1 MDLYIRNKNY
11 EIIKVIRNADSVI
24 WKKSYNDVGQCA
36 FTIPVSSVLFDVI
49 ANGHYITREDDDMV
63 CIIKQITIT
72 TNRDTNMHT
81 YQVVGLDMLYVL
93 SQRIVWKMEDFN
105 GNVENAIRDI
115 IEHNCINTTNYGGN
129 NRKIEN
135 FELDTKYGF
144 TETFEKQVTYDNVL
158 DCVLAICKQF
168 DYGIKVYYS
177 NGTFKLKL
185 YNGVDRSEAQI
196 INPYVVFSDNNHNLA
211 TSQYF
216 MDASTYKNTALVGGK
231 GEGTARTLV
240 TVNDSLRGLNR
251 YETFVD
257 ASSLEETT
265 NYQKQLTQH
274 GQEQLKTLTVQ
285 ETFDG
290 DIKNTNL
297 YKYKEH
303 FNLGDIVSVRNNLG
317 ISKNSRIRS
326 VTESY
331 DINGEDVTLSFS

>member
-24 WKKSYNDVGQCA
+24 WKKSYNNVGQCA
-36 FTIPVSSVLFDVI
+36 FTIPVSSTLFDVI
-49 ANGHYITREDDDMV
+49 ANDNYITREDDDMV
-63 CIIKQITIT
+63 CRIKQITIT
-72 TNRDTNMHT
+72 TNRDTGMHF
-81 YQVVGLDMLYVL
+81 YQVVGLDMLDVL

-115 IEHNCINTTNYGGN
+115 ITHNCIDTTNYGGN

-135 FELDTKYGF
+135 IELDTKYGF

-158 DCVLAICKQF
+158 DCVLAICQQF

-177 NGTFKLKL
+177 NGKFKIKL
-185 YNGVDRSEAQI
+185 YKGVDHSYGQTT
-196 INPYVVFSDNNHNLA
+196 NPYVVFSDENHNLD

-216 MDASTYKNTALVGGK
+216 FDSSVYKNMALIGGK
-231 GEGTARTLV
+231 GEGTERTLV
-240 TVNDSLRGLNR
+240 MVNNNTSGLNR
-251 YETFVD
+251 YEVFVD

-265 NYQKQLTQH
+265 NYQKQLEQH
-274 GQEQLKTLTVQ
+274 GQEQLKIMTAQ

-303 FNLGDIVSVRNNLG
+303 FNLGDIVTVRNNLG
-317 ISKNSRIRS
+317 ISKNSRIRN

-331 DINGEDVTLSFS
+331 DINGEDVTLSFE